1 MKHNWEYKKLGEVV
15 SSINGLWTGKKEP
28 FVTIPVISLKNF
40 TKDCKLKKEE
50 YSIID
55 VEVRQ
60 FASRKL
66 QYGDIIIEKS
76 GGSDTQPVG
85 RPILFDIKEG
95 DYSFSNFTA
104 TLRVNDANKE
114 SLNSLFLHNVLLAYY
129 KQGKTLSL
137 QSKTTGIHNL
147 DLKSYLRLPIPLPPL
162 STQQSIVSELDSLSK
177 IIADCKETLK
187 DYDALEQSIFYDM
200 FGDPVKN
207 DKGWE
212 VKKLGEVCSKITDG
226 THSSP
231 ENTSEGDRMYI
242 TAKNIKKDGIELK
255 NITYVSEEVHRSIYD
270 RCNPEYGDVLYIKD
284 GITTGI
290 ATINTL
296 NEEFTLLS
304 SVALI
309 KVGNNLNNYFLKGL
323 MNFESFYEMVR
334 GNMGGAAITRLTLAK
349 INNITIIFPPLPL
362 QQQFASKIEAIE
374 QMKEE
379 TKKALQE
386 AETLFQARM
395 DYWFN

>member
-1 MKHNWEYKKLGEVV
+1 MKHDWEYKKLGEVV

-207 DKGWE
+207 EKGWE
-212 VKKLGEVCSKITDG
+212 VKKLSEVTKSTGGGTPSKDVKEYWDGDIVWVSSKDMKTTYISESQLHITKKGVENSSAKMLPIG
-226 THSSP
+226 TILIVNRS
-231 ENTSEGDRMYI
+231 
-242 TAKNIKKDGIELK
+242 GILK
-255 NITYVSEEVHRSIYD
+255 HTLPIA
-270 RCNPEYGDVLYIKD
+270 
-284 GITTGI
+284 ITTKELTVNQDI
-290 ATINTL
+290 KALIVNDSNIDNIYL
-296 NEEFTLLS
+296 LYCLKMFSPYLLS
-304 SVALI
+304 MI
-309 KVGNNLNNYFLKGL
+309 KAVTVDSIDFNIIKNLNVPL
-323 MNFESFYEMVR
+323 
-334 GNMGGAAITRLTLAK
+334 
-349 INNITIIFPPLPL
+349 PPLPL

>member
-1 MKHNWEYKKLGEVV
+1 MKHDWEYKKLGDICDKG
-15 SSINGLWTGKKEP
+15 SSNISLNKIEDNIGEYALFGASGYVKDIDFYHNETPYIGIVKDGSGCGRVNIYPAKSSLVGTMQYIYPKQNCDIKFLMYLLQSLDLSSLVTGAAIPHIYFKDYSK
-28 FVTIPVISLKNF
+28 FSIPV
-40 TKDCKLKKEE
+40 
-50 YSIID
+50 
-55 VEVRQ
+55 
-60 FASRKL
+60 
-66 QYGDIIIEKS
+66 
-76 GGSDTQPVG
+76 P
-85 RPILFDIKEG
+85 
-95 DYSFSNFTA
+95 
-104 TLRVNDANKE
+104 
-114 SLNSLFLHNVLLAYY
+114 
-129 KQGKTLSL
+129 
-137 QSKTTGIHNL
+137 
-147 DLKSYLRLPIPLPPL
+147 PLP
-162 STQQSIVSELDSLSK
+162 TQQSIVSELDSLSQ

-207 DKGWE
+207 EKGWE

-255 NITYVSEEVHRSIYD
+255 NITYVSEVVHRSIYD

-309 KVGNNLNNYFLKGL
+309 KVGDNLNNYFLKGL

-349 INNITIIFPPLPL
+349 INNITIILPPLPL

-374 QMKEE
+374 KMKSE